1 VKALPLAV
9 HHLGSLLS
17 PSTSACQEV
26 SFWHIAD
33 IPPALTNVRYRG

>member
-1 VKALPLAV
+1 MVKALPLAV

-26 SFWHIAD
+26 SD
-33 IPPALTNVRYRG
+33 IPTALTDVRYRG